1 MSTLESRIREVM
13 ATPGWTSPTEVAKA
27 AGVSRSAVAQWLG
40 QGSKRINSINLK
52 AAMSL
57 QRVTQFSAEWIATG
71 SGPRAAPA
79 QEQSPQWMSPA
90 NAGVAHAQDVREFT
104 LPPVVTREQLM
115 DPRFELPAVFE
126 VSMPDDA
133 MAPEIPAGR
142 QLIFERT
149 STMPRPGTRILIADG
164 SGRRHVRRFA
174 EGRDGAWRALPDN
187 RSHMDLDSRQD
198 KLQLLAVLRWVGAE

>member
-1 MSTLESRIREVM
+1 
-13 ATPGWTSPTEVAKA
+13 
-27 AGVSRSAVAQWLG
+27 
-40 QGSKRINSINLK
+40 
-52 AAMSL
+52 
-57 QRVTQFSAEWIATG
+57 
-71 SGPRAAPA
+71 
-79 QEQSPQWMSPA
+79 
-90 NAGVAHAQDVREFT
+90 
-104 LPPVVTREQLM
+104 M

-126 VSMPDDA
+126 IAMPDDA

-187 RSHMDLDSRQD
+187 RAHMDLDSHQD
-198 KLQLLAVLRWVGAE
+198 RLELLAVLRWVGAE